1 MGIIVNAMLGGEL
14 LRWLWPCLSGIDLT
28 EMSFQVIMIIRLQAM
43 YQRSRKMLI
52 FLVVVFLA
60 IQTASVLISIIQDT
74 GGRISGGKHQL
85 RITDL
90 SASD

>member
-52 FLVVVFLA
+52 FLVVFFLA
-60 IQTASVLISIIQDT
+60 VQIACVVLSIMQMT
-74 GGRISGGKHQL
+74 GGHFSGCKL
-85 RITDL
+85 
-90 SASD
+90 